1 MLFLYF
7 ILSKQFIFRL
17 VFVCPMFK
25 ERGGRSMVGL
35 NRMSGF
41 NLNMTFLCLVE
52 TDGSFPEIEEEKQ
65 EFQLI
70 ITIEEQ

>member
-1 MLFLYF
+1 
-7 ILSKQFIFRL
+7 
-17 VFVCPMFK
+17 
-25 ERGGRSMVGL
+25 MVGL

-52 TDGSFPEIEEEKQ
+52 TDESFSEIDEEKQ

>member
-1 MLFLYF
+1 MD
-7 ILSKQFIFRL
+7 
-17 VFVCPMFK
+17 
-25 ERGGRSMVGL
+25 GL
-35 NRMSGF
+35 NRMSRF

-52 TDGSFPEIEEEKQ
+52 TDGNFPEIEEEKQ

>member
-1 MLFLYF
+1 
-7 ILSKQFIFRL
+7 
-17 VFVCPMFK
+17 
-25 ERGGRSMVGL
+25 MVGL

-52 TDGSFPEIEEEKQ
+52 TDESFSELDEEKQ

-70 ITIEEQ
+70 ITREEQ

>member
-1 MLFLYF
+1 
-7 ILSKQFIFRL
+7 
-17 VFVCPMFK
+17 
-25 ERGGRSMVGL
+25 MVGL

-52 TDGSFPEIEEEKQ
+52 TVGSFSEIEEEKQ

>member
-1 MLFLYF
+1 
-7 ILSKQFIFRL
+7 
-17 VFVCPMFK
+17 
-25 ERGGRSMVGL
+25 MVGL
-35 NRMSGF
+35 NRMSRF

-52 TDGSFPEIEEEKQ
+52 TDGSFSEIEEEKQ